1 MGLLAA
7 DPLCWASFFPFVLG
21 TGELLFVDAGEL
33 LFVDAGDPEGVDLF
47 GVLLPT
53 F

>member
-7 DPLCWASFFPFVLG
+7 DPLCWTSFFPFVLG
-21 TGELLFVDAGEL
+21 TGEL

>member
-1 MGLLAA
+1 MGLLVA
-7 DPLCWASFFPFVLG
+7 DPLCWTSFFPFVLG
-21 TGELLFVDAGEL
+21 IGELLFVDC
-33 LFVDAGDPEGVDLF
+33 GDPEGVDLF